1 MRASPLGR
9 LVQFPERRVHQRE
22 REDPVAI
29 FHAVGA
35 KWLRAVQHFDRERD
49 AHRLLRRI
57 VSAPA
62 YEQLER
68 RRALLGE
75 AELKR
80 VVRSSSVQ
88 RDSSLIATE
97 QGRG

>member
-29 FHAVGA
+29 FHAV
-35 KWLRAVQHFDRERD
+35 QHFALERD

-62 YEQLER
+62 YEQLE

>member
-1 MRASPLGR
+1 MTMTGL
-9 LVQFPERRVHQRE
+9 RRTAL
-22 REDPVAI
+22 AI

-35 KWLRAVQHFDRERD
+35 KWLRVVQHFALERD
-49 AHRLLRRI
+49 AQRLLRRI

-62 YEQLER
+62 YEQLE

-88 RDSSLIATE
+88 RVSSLIATE

>member
-35 KWLRAVQHFDRERD
+35 KWLRAVQHFALERD

-68 RRALLGE
+68 RALLGE

-88 RDSSLIATE
+88 RVSSLIATE